1 MDGWWVDEWMSGWRW
16 GRCGTC
22 LFWEG
27 VGSLLPGVIQVK
39 LDV

>member
-1 MDGWWVDEWMSGWRW
+1 MVGGGEGVG
-16 GRCGTC
+16 GTC